1 MKQNFLHTLSFILI
15 SALVTTTYG
24 FHDLPHMLI
33 LGIAKQVLIEKDPE
47 IIQIAEKYFDQF
59 EEPHQKGQVQ
69 FEEHSIWSDDIKF
82 LYKSGVKYWDTWHYI
97 DQIYN
102 PTNYPININNQKE
115 SNSNAQAAFNQI
127 KETFKNKNLIGK
139 ITVMKHIFL
148 KHLVHLVGDIHQPL
162 HTVSFFSQKFQNG
175 DLGGNKQMVQ
185 LSDSKK
191 NNLHFYF
198 DSGAFFYTFDDR
210 IHRPFNES
218 FTDYFGNEVERL
230 IKLYPREEL
239 KINDEDVQFDQWVA
253 ESYKISTEQIYT
265 QIDLT
270 GSQKVNKITDEN
282 HLKNQ
287 ELCQKQITKA
297 GYRLANILEDFLK
310 DEKGIYTFDKE
321 IYQHKTKDKNKVD
334 KTGKTLI
341 AFIIA
346 LVLLGICLFGCH
358 KNSQNQQ
365 KMKQNGNSS
374 SHNESG
380 RHQELQNQSD
390 NF

>member
-1 MKQNFLHTLSFILI
+1 MKQNFYHNLNLVLTL
-15 SALVTTTYG
+15 ALLTTTYG

-33 LGIAKQVLIEKDPE
+33 LGIAKETLIEKDPE

-69 FEEHSIWSDDIKF
+69 FEEHSIWSDDIKYW
-82 LYKSGVKYWDTWHYI
+82 YKSSVKYWDTWHYI

-102 PTNYPININNQKE
+102 PSNYPIDVNKQKD
-115 SNSNAQAAFNQI
+115 SNSNAQVAFNQI
-127 KETFKNKNLIGK
+127 KETLKNKNLNGK

-162 HTVSFFSQKFQNG
+162 HTVSFYSYQFQNG

-185 LSDSKK
+185 LSDNRK

-198 DSGAFFYTFDDR
+198 DSGAFYYTFEDR

-218 FTDYFGNEVERL
+218 FIDYFEEEIARL

-239 KINDEDVQFDQWVA
+239 KINDEDIQFDQWVK
-253 ESYKISTEQIYT
+253 ESYMISIEQIYS

-270 GSQKVNKITDEN
+270 GNQKINKITDEN
-282 HLKNQ
+282 HRKNQ
-287 ELCQKQITKA
+287 ELCQKQIVKA
-297 GYRLANILEDFLK
+297 GYRLANILVDFLK

-321 IYQHKTKDKNKVD
+321 NQQLITKNKNKNNHKD
-334 KTGKTLI
+334 GTI
-341 AFIIA
+341 FAFIIA
-346 LVLLGICLFGCH
+346 LVFLIICLFGCY
-358 KNSQNQQ
+358 KNSQSHL
-365 KMKQNGNSS
+365 KLKQNGNSS
-374 SHNESG
+374 SHNH
-380 RHQELQNQSD
+380 RHHELQNQSE
-390 NF
+390 NL